1 MILQVKAGGEA
12 DLTGLFQV
20 FQVYAGSCMSCRCS
34 WWYALAVADLS
45 GDNKLKLA
53 LKAGRWTGFYPY
65 RMGGAELEEELK
77 GFSVSLRPIS
87 SRS

>member
-34 WWYALAVADLS
+34 WWYALALADLS

-53 LKAGRWTGFYPY
+53 LKAGRWTGSVSH
-65 RMGGAELEEELK
+65 GGAELEEELK
-77 GFSVSLRPIS
+77 GCQSQTLK
-87 SRS
+87 